1 MYFFRSTQ
9 GTGTLLGYRHTP
21 FEFLFVT
28 KTESTCSWQTRSAE
42 PGPLMLRPPTKP
54 RGSLTLKGYLLR
66 HVPFSPRSIISP
78 ADILEYVQRGDS
90 NIVVGSSDPS
100 VSKSSQ
106 TDTER
111 PTTSTVM
118 EVQILDQGV
127 SKRAQTG
134 IRQGIPNRAPLNVP
148 FFATLIH

>member
-1 MYFFRSTQ
+1 MLLADTISRAWTLDAEATNKTARVPHTQ
-9 GTGTLLGYRHTP
+9 GILVET
-21 FEFLFVT
+21 
-28 KTESTCSWQTRSAE
+28 
-42 PGPLMLRPPTKP
+42 
-54 RGSLTLKGYLLR
+54 
-66 HVPFSPRSIISP
+66 PFSPRSIISP